1 MKGTVCD
8 TSPYAKNK
16 FGVLLQSLLESKK
29 RTGYMTERKRR
40 LTVGAA
46 GAEGCSGRRPF
57 LLGQPRTGLSYW
69 PRRKV
74 EV

>member
-1 MKGTVCD
+1 MCD
-8 TSPYAKNK
+8 TSPYAKEK
-16 FGVLLQSLLESKK
+16 FGVLLQSLESKK
-29 RTGYMTERKRR
+29 RMGYMTEHKRR
-40 LTVGAA
+40 LTVDAA

-57 LLGQPRTGLSYW
+57 FLGQPRTGLSYW